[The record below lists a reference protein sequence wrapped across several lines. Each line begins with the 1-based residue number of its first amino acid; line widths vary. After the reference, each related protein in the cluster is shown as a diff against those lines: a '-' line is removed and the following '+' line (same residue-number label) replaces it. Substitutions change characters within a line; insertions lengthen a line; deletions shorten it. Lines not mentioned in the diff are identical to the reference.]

1 MSDKEIGKA
10 LARLI
15 DTFTG
20 AVAAAGAQRVPAAR
34 RAPAKKPG
42 RPAKQVQAKAKAKAK
57 APKAK
62 IGRSVGKAG
71 NGAGELSQGQA
82 AILAALQKQ
91 KGEYITGA
99 MLAEAA
105 GLAAASVS
113 IAVKKLREH
122 GHKIEGKR
130 GAVGGGYCLQS

>member
-20 AVAAAGAQRVPAAR
+20 AVAAAGAQRVPAAH
-34 RAPAKKPG
+34 RAPARKPG
-42 RPAKQVQAKAKAKAK
+42 RPAKQAKVQAK

-62 IGRSVGKAG
+62 ARIGRSKAG

-82 AILAALQKQ
+82 AVLAALQKQ

-99 MLAEAA
+99 TLAEAA